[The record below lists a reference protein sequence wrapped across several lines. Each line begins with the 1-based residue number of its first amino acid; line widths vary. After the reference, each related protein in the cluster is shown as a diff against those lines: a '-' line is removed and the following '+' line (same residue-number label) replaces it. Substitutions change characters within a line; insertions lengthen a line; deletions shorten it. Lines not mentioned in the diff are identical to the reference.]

1 MKQSDVVQLAVT
13 KIRQVAKS
21 GSNRV
26 LKGMVLD
33 LYLLGIQEGM
43 RLLKEQLKDRIT
55 PADTNVELVTEEVT
69 LDIQGVS
76 DGNDNG
82 RVGG

>member
-55 PADTNVELVTEEVT
+55 PADTVIEPVTEEVT
-69 LDIQGVS
+69 LDNESSSNG
-76 DGNDNG
+76 DGT
-82 RVGG
+82 R

>member
-1 MKQSDVVQLAVT
+1 MKQSDVIQLAVT

-55 PADTNVELVTEEVT
+55 PADTVIEPVTEEVT
-69 LDIQGVS
+69 LDNESSS
-76 DGNDNG
+76 DGDG
-82 RVGG
+82 TR

>member
-55 PADTNVELVTEEVT
+55 PADTVIEPVTEEVT
-69 LDIQGVS
+69 LDNESSS
-76 DGNDNG
+76 DGDG
-82 RVGG
+82 TR